1 MKTAIN
7 IDFLNNRILMTK
19 TFANRASDV
28 RSEEYEVLQKA
39 RRDYPTFT
47 VEIRTIKRNPY
58 KKTYAGLTF
67 QYMRDYICTHGSAEE
82 RRKNLDEFEE
92 MLLISQCHSK
102 PFRYP
107 TIKKWFLERYPAIL
121 DFGAE
126 FAETGAAAGEVKT
139 APTAPEAA

>member
-1 MKTAIN
+1 MKIAIN

-19 TFANRASDV
+19 SFANRASDV

-67 QYMRDYICTHGSAEE
+67 QYMRDLS
-82 RRKNLDEFEE
+82 
-92 MLLISQCHSK
+92 LIH
-102 PFRYP
+102 
-107 TIKKWFLERYPAIL
+107 I
-121 DFGAE
+121 
-126 FAETGAAAGEVKT
+126 
-139 APTAPEAA
+139 

>member
-7 IDFLNNRILMTK
+7 IDFLNNRILMTRA
-19 TFANRASDV
+19 FANRASDV

-58 KKTYAGLTF
+58 KKTYVGLTY
-67 QYMRDYICTHGSAEE
+67 QYMRDYICTHGNAEE
-82 RRKNLDEFEE
+82 RKKNLEQFEE

-121 DFGAE
+121 DFGEESAE
-126 FAETGAAAGEVKT
+126 AGAAAEEVKT